1 MIFIYSI
8 YSFQIIMAAT
18 QNIQNLCG
26 AQKWCMLK
34 TFLGNRTLS
43 GINSARLMFHFPNLF
58 PKSFDAYYCWKNIY
72 LVFKTSAFCNN
83 NQPPRCTL
91 KFVHTIALFRKKRF
105 MLDEMIRWNAS
116 KFAKIY
122 IYENPKLLFPFFI
135 LCYFIFF
142 PNECPVLCQ
151 HRPGHSLGKK

>member
-43 GINSARLMFHFPNLF
+43 GINSARLMFHFQNLF
-58 PKSFDAYYCWKNIY
+58 SKSSNAYYCRK
-72 LVFKTSAFCNN
+72 VAF
-83 NQPPRCTL
+83 
-91 KFVHTIALFRKKRF
+91 
-105 MLDEMIRWNAS
+105 
-116 KFAKIY
+116 FAKITNQQCNLKNQGTPFEILRSLSRPCPPLFQAQSNLY
-122 IYENPKLLFPFFI
+122 IP
-135 LCYFIFF
+135 
-142 PNECPVLCQ
+142 
-151 HRPGHSLGKK
+151 